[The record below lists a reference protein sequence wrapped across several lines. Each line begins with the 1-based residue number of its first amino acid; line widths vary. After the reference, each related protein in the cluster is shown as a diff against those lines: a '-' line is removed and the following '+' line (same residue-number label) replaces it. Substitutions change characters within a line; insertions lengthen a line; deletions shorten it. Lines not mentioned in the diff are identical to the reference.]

1 MKGKGNLQILDVK
14 PATDADPGDSGS
26 YMCRAENDI
35 DSNDAEAELNVL
47 GKNPLYT
54 NWFIIQVWYNKY
66 YKLGVVHYTYL
77 EVPGHNFQK
86 ILILL
91 FEDLFYLYKQY
102 RLFWNSVL
110 CIYSICKNTCYGV
123 SPIQRLNKA

>member
-1 MKGKGNLQILDVK
+1 MYTLILNAYFRNGNGRITMKGKGNLQILDVK

-54 NWFIIQVWYNKY
+54 N
-66 YKLGVVHYTYL
+66 
-77 EVPGHNFQK
+77 
-86 ILILL
+86 
-91 FEDLFYLYKQY
+91 
-102 RLFWNSVL
+102 
-110 CIYSICKNTCYGV
+110 
-123 SPIQRLNKA
+123 

>member
-47 GKNPLYT
+47 GKKPLYT
-54 NWFIIQVWYNKY
+54 N
-66 YKLGVVHYTYL
+66 
-77 EVPGHNFQK
+77 
-86 ILILL
+86 
-91 FEDLFYLYKQY
+91 
-102 RLFWNSVL
+102 
-110 CIYSICKNTCYGV
+110 
-123 SPIQRLNKA
+123 